1 MKHLLLAVILF
12 SSFLMGNA
20 QQQQTKVDVT
30 YWGGRA
36 IMIVNNYWEPVKDQL
51 TNQLSDSL
59 FQYIQLHC
67 QEKGWPAFFGYESDE
82 EKSNNQ
88 EAVFNKLIKYK
99 VASFD
104 NIRNGQNFG
113 RDAII
118 CIPWKE
124 NSKLVDIDAWNYDI
138 YFIVPDKHVVEKK

>member
-1 MKHLLLAVILF
+1 MKHLYISVILF
-12 SSFLMGNA
+12 CSSLSGFA

-36 IMIVNNYWEPVKDQL
+36 IMIVSNYWEPVKDQL
-51 TNQLSDSL
+51 KDQLSDSL

-99 VASFD
+99 IAGYD

-113 RDAII
+113 REAII
-118 CIPWKE
+118 YIPWKE
-124 NSKLVDIDAWNYDI
+124 NSKMVDIEGWNYDI